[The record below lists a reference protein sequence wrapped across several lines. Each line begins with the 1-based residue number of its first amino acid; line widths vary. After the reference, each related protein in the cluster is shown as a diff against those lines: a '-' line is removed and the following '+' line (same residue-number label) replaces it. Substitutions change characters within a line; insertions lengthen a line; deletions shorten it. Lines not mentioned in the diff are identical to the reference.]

1 MASKTSSAAAVP
13 EFSQLPAPLLVDIK
27 TAAQMLGT
35 SVFNVRNLCWHA
47 QHRAMLA
54 PVRLGAKYLFSPAKL
69 TAFVAALVAGH
80 VQFPAT
86 PTKAKPK
93 LKKRQ
98 AWHDATRG

>member
-54 PVRLGAKYLFSPAKL
+54 PVASWRKISLQSRQVDRLRRGTRRRSCPISSDTDESETETEE
-69 TAFVAALVAGH
+69 TASLA
-80 VQFPAT
+80 
-86 PTKAKPK
+86 
-93 LKKRQ
+93 
-98 AWHDATRG
+98 